1 MAGDDRL
8 TGFVQTA
15 LAAGHDRTEIAARLR
30 AAGWSASEIDHAMGQ
45 WAQDGFALPVPKP
58 LPSLGARDAFLY
70 ALMFTALAVVLGFS
84 VPLGFALI
92 DSWLP
97 DPADRIMR
105 LAARMRW
112 PIAVLIIFLPLF
124 LILDRKMARATR
136 RDGAQRRSRARAV
149 LGFLAL
155 FLAAMTLLGDAI
167 SVVFTFLSG
176 DLSLRFAA
184 KSALVA
190 LLAALA
196 FLYVKGLMA
205 SDPTKAENET

>member
-1 MAGDDRL
+1 MADDERL
-8 TGFVQTA
+8 TGFVQSA
-15 LAAGHDRTEIAARLR
+15 LAAGHDRTEIAHRLR
-30 AAGWSASEIDHAMGQ
+30 NAGWSAHEIDNALGQ
-45 WAQDGFALPVPKP
+45 WAHDGFGLPVPRP
-58 LPSLGARDAFLY
+58 QASQGARDAFLY
-70 ALMFTALAVVLGFS
+70 ALMFTALAVVLGFC

-97 DPADRIMR
+97 DPADRTVR

-112 PIAVLIIFLPLF
+112 PIAVLIVFLPLF
-124 LILDRKMARATR
+124 LILDRRMLRATR
-136 RDGAQRRSRARAV
+136 QDGAQRRSRARAV

-155 FLAAMTLLGDAI
+155 FFAAITLLGDAI

-176 DLSLRFAA
+176 DLTLRFAA

-196 FLYVKGLMA
+196 YLYVKGLMA
-205 SDPTKAENET
+205 PDPKRAENEI